1 MCGFEQ
7 RLQRPAFVRKTKHS
21 GVGHEDVGYSYVVIR
36 RGTRPSAPRDI
47 EVGRLGQVGKEELAK
62 SSGKKLQRELTESD
76 EPVADVH
83 EATEPVVV
91 VETKPEMEAQSSEAL
106 DGALRSESNNWPR
119 LVFPPMKR
127 SGHVILDCCTP
138 AGTPLHV
145 VSCCF

>member
-36 RGTRPSAPRDI
+36 RGTRPSAPRNT

-62 SSGKKLQRELTESD
+62 SHTKSLQRELVESD
-76 EPVADVH
+76 EPMPEIH
-83 EATEPVVV
+83 QEAEPVVATDV
-91 VETKPEMEAQSSEAL
+91 KPEPEARSPEELENAL
-106 DGALRSESNNWPR
+106 ILESHNWPR

-138 AGTPLHV
+138 EGALI
-145 VSCCF
+145 